1 MNILSILIKILVQ
14 SRQIYFHDTI
24 AEIQIIEKKVIIF
37 LGVRN
42 PITYVLDLSRPP
54 YWTASVSIAEIMQ
67 RWMSVSKNLYL
78 DYKIDIAG

>member
-37 LGVRN
+37 LGVHN
-42 PITYVLDLSRPP
+42 PITYVLDLSGPP
-54 YWTASVSIAEIMQ
+54 Y
-67 RWMSVSKNLYL
+67 
-78 DYKIDIAG
+78 